1 MCGYEEVEPH
11 QEIVKWREAMKF
23 DYGKFDYVVHDGK
36 AVLLDANKTIGC
48 VTGKATSWVAAGRRH
63 RAAGIYSYFDRT

>member
-1 MCGYEEVEPH
+1 
-11 QEIVKWREAMKF
+11 MKF
-23 DYGKFDYVVHDGK
+23 DFGKFDYVVHEGN

-48 VTGKATSWVAAGRRH
+48 FPGKATSSVAASRRH